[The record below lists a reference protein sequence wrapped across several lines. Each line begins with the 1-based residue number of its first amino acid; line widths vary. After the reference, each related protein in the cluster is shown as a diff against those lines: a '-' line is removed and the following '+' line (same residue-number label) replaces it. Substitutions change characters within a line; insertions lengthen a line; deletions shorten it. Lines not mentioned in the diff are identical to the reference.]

1 MNSPSV
7 HTHTPSLTV
16 TDPRGLAVRAVAYAR
31 GDAQQPAHAQITRQV
46 FDAQGRE
53 VERQDPRFF
62 GEGRGP
68 NRTSVHAL
76 SGSLLLNVSVDAGWA
91 LSLSGQANQ
100 VLQRWDSRSAQQH
113 DYDEQLRPLAIT
125 EQLESG
131 TPRVVERFL
140 YGDPGG
146 SPRNQCGQL
155 IRHDDPAS
163 TRHMPD
169 YAVHGLPLLETSH
182 FLQSLDPVHWPAEI
196 AARDA
201 CLEAGPGLDSRW
213 RYDALGEVIW
223 QTDARLNRRRFA
235 RTCSG
240 QLREAFLQPMG
251 ASEFA
256 LVSEIRYSA
265 AGLVEE
271 ERAGNGVITRAQF
284 RPEDMRLQRLSAG
297 RPGQP
302 LRQDLHYAYDPVGN
316 LLQVDDRSKAV
327 TYFKNQRIDP
337 VSTYTY
343 DTRYRLI
350 SATGREV
357 YHAANDPNALVNY
370 REEYEYDAGDNVV
383 RLSHLGAQPFT
394 RRWAVASD
402 SNRSVIHH
410 DGDSPPDFARE
421 FDGNGNQTHLLRGQL
436 MQWDARNQ
444 LNQVSPVVREEGP
457 DDLELYRYGGGGK
470 RLRKVR
476 CAQASGRSVLSEVRY
491 LPGLEL
497 HRAANG
503 EERHVLEAE
512 AGRNAVR
519 LLHWVGAPPNGVD
532 NDHLSYSLTDHL
544 GSSLLELDEQGEVL
558 SEEGYLPFGGRAWWI
573 EHHGAKASYK
583 TRGYSSKERD
593 ATGLYYYGYRYY
605 APWQQRW
612 INPDPAGEVDG
623 LNLYCFVSNSPVR
636 YIDRDGRLGE
646 DEQPI
651 EPRELVAFLQSL
663 EQDVAMGDRG
673 AFELVE
679 GLSANMPLNE
689 GGQANVG
696 VVDSIEAFMQTLES
710 NPAGDNSQVRK
721 FVEELSGGLEP
732 SVSMKTLPVV
742 VLRSGEEPTTT
753 DAIVVTYG
761 PSPSTSGAASG
772 EGALQMRA
780 KDSFLS
786 CSYCGKVFNR
796 PSDLTEHIRIHTGKR
811 PYKCEVCDKSFRQSH
826 HLRDH
831 EQTHSEDRPYPCK
844 VCGLKFR
851 TTGNLSTHMQTHST
865 VKSHTCDVCG
875 AGFAIRYNLA
885 LHSKIHTEN
894 HPYKCKTCRSSFKNQ
909 SALTLHNKRVHGR

>member
-1 MNSPSV
+1 MNSPGV

-16 TDPRGLAVRAVAYAR
+16 IDPRGLAVRAVAYAR

-46 FDAQGRE
+46 FDPQGRE

-68 NRTSVHAL
+68 NRTSVHSL

-91 LSLSGQANQ
+91 LSLPGQASQ

-113 DYDEQLRPLAIT
+113 HYDEQLRPLAIT
-125 EQLESG
+125 EQLDGG

-155 IRHDDPAS
+155 IRHDDPAT

-182 FLQSLDPVHWPAEI
+182 FLQSLDPVHWPAEVE
-196 AARDA
+196 ARDVL
-201 CLEAGPGLDSRW
+201 LEAGPGLDSRW

-235 RTCSG
+235 RTCAG
-240 QLREAFLQPMG
+240 QLRAAFLQPMG

-421 FDGNGNQTHLLRGQL
+421 FDGNGNQTHLLRSQL

-476 CAQASGRSVLSEVRY
+476 CARASGRSVLSEVRY

-519 LLHWVGAPPNGVD
+519 LLHWVGAPPSGVD

-573 EHHGAKASYK
+573 AHHGAKASYK
-583 TRGYSSKERD
+583 TRGFSGKERD

-623 LNLYCFVSNSPVR
+623 LNLYCFVGNSPVR
-636 YIDRDGRLGE
+636 YIDRDGRVGE
-646 DEQPI
+646 DDFTDDD
-651 EPRELVAFLQSL
+651 LLKF
-663 EQDVAMGDRG
+663 
-673 AFELVE
+673 
-679 GLSANMPLNE
+679 
-689 GGQANVG
+689 
-696 VVDSIEAFMQTLES
+696 
-710 NPAGDNSQVRK
+710 AGDIANAFVQGDQVAA
-721 FVEELSGGLEP
+721 GLITEIAAADLIPGLAAQLAVDIPEP
-732 SVSMKTLPVV
+732 LPSPKPVIVLPPVQEVSPAVPLPVQV
-742 VLRSGEEPTTT
+742 PGLAPASP
-753 DAIVVTYG
+753 IPG
-761 PSPSTSGAASG
+761 PSRTAFPSIPADPQPSTSAAAYGGSAELINTG
-772 EGALQMRA
+772 KKR
-780 KDSFLS
+780 FS
-786 CSYCGKVFNR
+786 CPFCPKSTSTNSNLKV
-796 PSDLTEHIRIHTGKR
+796 HIRTHTGEK
-811 PYKCEVCDKSFRQSH
+811 PYKCGVCDKSFKQRN
-826 HLRDH
+826 HLKDH
-831 EQTHSEDRPYPCK
+831 EQ
-844 VCGLKFR
+844 
-851 TTGNLSTHMQTHST
+851 
-865 VKSHTCDVCG
+865 
-875 AGFAIRYNLA
+875 
-885 LHSKIHTEN
+885 IHTEN
-894 HPYKCKTCRSSFKNQ
+894 RPFTCEFCNKVFSKKSNLIVHRDIHTRNHLYKCEACPSIFKNKEVLRQ
-909 SALTLHNKRVHGR
+909 HKNSAHRT